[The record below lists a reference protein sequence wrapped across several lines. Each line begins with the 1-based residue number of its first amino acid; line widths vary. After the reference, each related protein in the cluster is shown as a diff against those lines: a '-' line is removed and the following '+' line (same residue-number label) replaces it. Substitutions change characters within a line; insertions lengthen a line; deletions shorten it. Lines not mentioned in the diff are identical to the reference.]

1 LSETSTAAAG
11 WVAGQVAVITGGGSG
26 LGREIVRTFV
36 TEGARVVVLERS
48 DGKCHELAAAFPDD
62 LVAVVQGDVAS
73 PQANAEAVAVAQQ
86 RFGGLDTFIANAGLW
101 DFMRSIDGMSGDELE
116 QSFDEVF
123 RVNVLGPMMGANAA
137 LDALRESRGAFL
149 VTLSNAALFPGGGG
163 PLYVA
168 SKHAGVGFVKQLAAD
183 VAPLVRVNGIAPG
196 GMPTD
201 LRGPASL
208 GLDGTPFDSL
218 PVQEIMEQ
226 GPLRRCPAPG
236 DYVGAYLLLASRTY
250 GLTASG
256 TVMDVCNAVGLS
268 GAVTMR

>member
-1 LSETSTAAAG
+1 MSSAQAPSAG
-11 WVAGQVAVITGGGSG
+11 WVAGQVAIITGGGSG

-36 TEGARVVVLERS
+36 TEGARIVVLERS
-48 DGKCHELAAAFPDD
+48 EEKCKELVDEFPEDS
-62 LVAVVQGDVAS
+62 VAVVHGDVTS
-73 PQANAEAVAVAQQ
+73 QQANAETVAVATQ
-86 RFGGLDTFIANAGLW
+86 RFGALDTFIANAGLW
-101 DFMRSIDGMSGDELE
+101 DFLRSIDTMSGDELDR
-116 QSFDEVF
+116 SFSEVF

-137 LDALRESRGAFL
+137 LEALRKSRGSFL

-168 SKHAGVGFVKQLAAD
+168 SKHAGVGLVKQLAAD
-183 VAPLVRVNGIAPG
+183 EAPHVRVNGIAPG

-208 GLDGTPFDSL
+208 GLDGTPFNSM

-226 GPLRRCPAPG
+226 GPLRRCPAPQ

-256 TVMDVCNAVGLS
+256 TVLDVCNAVGLS
-268 GAVTMR
+268 GAALTR